1 MESRFR
7 SCIRWKVRYERKRY
21 ILKEGKSMNVL
32 NILASGD
39 IGGIEI
45 LCKDIARLSKHSNY
59 FCFVWRGGTVE
70 KEMKNS
76 GFKTVVLG
84 VTSSISYKPIGQIVN
99 ICMENRIDVI
109 IVHHPSPLLWAFI
122 PLLKRRMKQIKIVLY
137 AHNNANNMIHTNDW
151 KTRTMRKC
159 LLKQAY
165 NSSDNVFAISH
176 SVKKSLI
183 GLLNVHDEK
192 VNVIY
197 NGIDLQRFNVERDI
211 KNSTVQIIYVGRIIK
226 EKGVQVLVEAISRLP
241 SNLPSYHLNIIG
253 DGPYLENIKKMISE
267 KKQEERISVLGAMRQ
282 IPEIMAKSDI
292 FVHPAIWEEG
302 FGIAIVEAMASGL
315 ICIATNRGAIP
326 ELIDDQINGYL
337 VESNSATAMAE
348 KLAEI
353 ITNIY
358 TDGSDCVRYQ
368 ARKKAEKYSIENMV
382 NRFDNLLEQGIDKG

>member
-1 MESRFR
+1 
-7 SCIRWKVRYERKRY
+7 
-21 ILKEGKSMNVL
+21 
-32 NILASGD
+32 
-39 IGGIEI
+39 
-45 LCKDIARLSKHSNY
+45 
-59 FCFVWRGGTVE
+59 
-70 KEMKNS
+70 
-76 GFKTVVLG
+76 
-84 VTSSISYKPIGQIVN
+84 
-99 ICMENRIDVI
+99 
-109 IVHHPSPLLWAFI
+109 
-122 PLLKRRMKQIKIVLY
+122 
-137 AHNNANNMIHTNDW
+137 
-151 KTRTMRKC
+151 
-159 LLKQAY
+159 
-165 NSSDNVFAISH
+165 
-176 SVKKSLI
+176 
-183 GLLNVHDEK
+183 
-192 VNVIY
+192 
-197 NGIDLQRFNVERDI
+197 
-211 KNSTVQIIYVGRIIK
+211 
-226 EKGVQVLVEAISRLP
+226 
-241 SNLPSYHLNIIG
+241 
-253 DGPYLENIKKMISE
+253 MISE